1 MLALVWVSG
10 LSAFPFC
17 VLLLSCPVGL
27 WALGSGVRP
36 LKPLTH
42 ANPLWG
48 VEIWHV
54 SISRPCEV
62 PGPIL
67 STQVG
72 RTSTLGSLL
81 GPGAR
86 GIVHSVNCEQAVH
99 SHFRALSVGAA
110 HAIACDGRTRERM
123 SKRLVVAR
131 TASRYSMTL

>member
-1 MLALVWVSG
+1 M
-10 LSAFPFC
+10 
-17 VLLLSCPVGL
+17 
-27 WALGSGVRP
+27 GVTR
-36 LKPLTH
+36 
-42 ANPLWG
+42 
-48 VEIWHV
+48 IRHV

-86 GIVHSVNCEQAVH
+86 GVAHSVNCEQAVH

-110 HAIACDGRTRERM
+110 HAIACDSRTRERM

-131 TASRYSMTL
+131 TALRYSMTLCKSPALPTDDFRRTG